1 MPVKMKRLRKDIE
14 TINGFNATP
23 GNGITRLTFSQE
35 YQGAVTYVVDE
46 LKQIGADISIGP
58 AGNVRAR
65 VHGSDGRGPA
75 VMMGSHL
82 DTVAHGGQFD
92 GVVGVATAL
101 EAARAIVEDQI
112 EHRLPVDVV
121 IFAEEE
127 GSRFSRGLLGSSIW
141 TGQIDPDQLATF
153 KDDRN
158 ISYLEAMAQAGISV
172 DDDHTLKPS
181 DIRAMLEV
189 HIEQGA
195 VLEKRGHRIGLV
207 EAIAGIRQ
215 LDITIKGVADHAG
228 TTPMEERSDALQAA
242 ARIIIAVDEIA
253 KNTGPHAV
261 ATVGRIL
268 CNPAQINVIP
278 GLVRFSIDVR
288 NPNRALLESAV
299 SKICR
304 TVAEVCRER
313 KLDVEID
320 RLAEAEPVA
329 LSPTIIAL
337 LEKKT
342 RKENTAPYRM
352 ISGAGHDTA
361 LVAGLAEAG
370 MIFVP
375 SRDGRSH
382 CPQEHTRIE
391 DIALGCQILLDTV
404 VELAA

>member
-1 MPVKMKRLRKDIE
+1 MPVNKKRLQKDID
-14 TINGFNATP
+14 TINGFNTTP
-23 GNGITRLTFSQE
+23 GSGITRLTFSPE
-35 YQGAVTYVVDE
+35 YQGAVAYVIDE
-46 LKQIGADISIGP
+46 LKVIGADIYIGP

-65 VHGSDGRGPA
+65 LDGSDDRGPA

-92 GVVGVATAL
+92 GVVGVVTAL
-101 EAARAIVEDQI
+101 ETARAIAEDSI
-112 EHRLPVDVV
+112 KHRLPVDVV

-141 TGQIDPDQLATF
+141 TGQMSPDLLAAV

-158 ISYLEAMAQAGISV
+158 ISYLEAMTQAGMHV
-172 DDDHTLKPS
+172 DDDRTLKSS
-181 DIRAMLEV
+181 DIKAMLEV

-195 VLEKRGHRIGLV
+195 VLEKRRHRIGLV

-215 LDITIKGVADHAG
+215 LDITIKGKADHAG
-228 TTPMEERSDALQAA
+228 TTPMGERSDALQAA
-242 ARIIIAVDEIA
+242 ARIIIAIDEIA
-253 KNTGPHAV
+253 GNSGPHGV
-261 ATVGRIL
+261 ATVGRIT
-268 CNPAQINVIP
+268 CIPAQVNVIP
-278 GLVRFSIDVR
+278 GRARFSVDVR
-288 NPNRALLESAV
+288 NSDRELLESAV
-299 SKICR
+299 DDITRAVTDICR
-304 TVAEVCRER
+304 GRQ
-313 KLDVEID
+313 LDFDID

-329 LSPTIIAL
+329 LSANIVEL
-337 LEKKT
+337 MEKKAL
-342 RKENTAPYRM
+342 RRNTTSYKL

-382 CPQEHTRIE
+382 CPQEFTRIE
-391 DIALGCQILLDTV
+391 DIVLGCEILLDTV

>member
-1 MPVKMKRLRKDIE
+1 MPVQEKRIQKDID

-35 YQGAVTYVVDE
+35 YQGGVDYVVEE
-46 LKQIGADISIGP
+46 LKQIGANISIGP

-65 VHGSDGRGPA
+65 LDGAEDRGPA

-92 GVVGVATAL
+92 GVVGVVTAL
-101 EAARAIVEDQI
+101 ETARAIAEDSI
-112 EHRLPVDVV
+112 KHRLPVDVV

-141 TGQIDPDQLATF
+141 TGQMNPNQLAAV

-158 ISYLEAMAQAGISV
+158 ISYLDAMTRAGIRV
-172 DDDHTLKPS
+172 DDDRILTPS
-181 DIRAMLEV
+181 DIKAMLEV

-195 VLEKRGHRIGLV
+195 ILEKHGYRIGLV

-215 LDITIKGVADHAG
+215 LDITIKGKADHAG
-228 TTPMEERSDALQAA
+228 TTPMGERSDALQAA
-242 ARIIIAVDEIA
+242 ARIIIAIDEIA
-253 KNTGPHAV
+253 GNSGPHAV
-261 ATVGRIL
+261 ATVGRIT
-268 CNPAQINVIP
+268 CSPAQVNVIP
-278 GLVRFSIDVR
+278 GLARFSVDVR
-288 NPNRALLESAV
+288 NSDKALLESAV
-299 SKICR
+299 DQIAR
-304 TVAEVCRER
+304 TVADICRER
-313 KLDVEID
+313 ELEYDID
-320 RLAEAEPVA
+320 RMAAAEPVA
-329 LSPTIIAL
+329 LSANIVEL
-337 LEKKT
+337 LEKNA
-342 RKENTAPYRM
+342 RKRNAATLNM

-382 CPQEHTRIE
+382 CPQEFTRIE
-391 DIALGCQILLDTV
+391 DIVLGCEILLDTV
-404 VELAA
+404 IELTA